1 MDINGYTAIQ
11 RWSSDLKGVFTISD
25 LKVALEE
32 DAEVTLFRKLSKLLD
47 SRVLVKVKRGIY
59 ATPDAALTTI
69 SSRIDPNSYISTGTV
84 LAQRAIIG
92 SVPARRVQA
101 VKTGRPRTYQCEQ
114 GIIEHLSIDPK
125 YYFGFEPHRGLLWA
139 TPEKAFL
146 DVCYYTFKRKTF
158 SFDPISD
165 VHRQDLDVDRI
176 NRYLEKYDQ
185 RFITFFNRLWN
196 KQ

>member
-1 MDINGYTAIQ
+1 MDVNSYTTIQ
-11 RWSSDLKGVFTISD
+11 KWSRDLAGVFTIAD

-32 DAEVTLFRKLSKLLD
+32 DAEVTLYRKLSKLLEAK
-47 SRVLVKVKRGIY
+47 VLVKVKRGIY

-69 SSRIDPNSYISTGTV
+69 SSRIAPDSYISTGTV
-84 LAQRAIIG
+84 LAQKAIIG
-92 SVPARRVQA
+92 SIPARRVQA
-101 VKTGRPRTYQCEQ
+101 VKTGRPRIYHCEQ

-125 YYFGFEPHRGLLWA
+125 YYFGFEPNNGLLWA

-165 VHRQDLDVDRI
+165 VNRQDLDVDRI
-176 NRYLEKYDQ
+176 NRYLDKYDP
-185 RFITFFNRLWN
+185 RFVTFYNRLWN